1 MSNVQSNLLENAILK
16 FDEAEEEV
24 DRLLDVINK
33 ANHELKNARQ
43 LKRNAKKQLDEA
55 IASARNELLRL
66 SNSTRDTC
74 YSECSSGSEFDED
87 EGEEVEEA
95 SASSSSSGSEEV
107 HEESDE
113 QIVVDIADEALE
125 QIRYRLE
132 VAKIDPSSQN
142 GSSIVDELLSRLKN
156 TKDTITDELIDKLMD
171 DLLLNKGCNDEEEE
185 ISNDE
190 DDSDYDRGEE
200 GSHDNIHL
208 KQSRIKICR
217 GGKVLGWYQGGLDDR
232 GYSREGE
239 GTMYYNAGHICSG
252 FWKDDEMVG
261 RGVYQW
267 ADGHVYDV
275 SEGMLRLYCMFVSP
289 CSPPSH
295 LPPNCFLVRYVRENG

>member
-1 MSNVQSNLLENAILK
+1 MSDVQSPNLLQSAILK

-33 ANHELKNARQ
+33 ANHQLKNARQ

-66 SNSTRDTC
+66 SSSTRDTS
-74 YSECSSGSEFDED
+74 YSEYSSGSEYDED

-95 SASSSSSGSEEV
+95 SESSSSSGSEEV

-125 QIRYRLE
+125 QIRYRLA

-156 TKDTITDELIDKLMD
+156 TKDTITDELVDKLMD
-171 DLLLNKGCNDEEEE
+171 DLLNEGSNDEEEE

-190 DDSDYDRGEE
+190 DDSDYDRCEG
-200 GSHDNIHL
+200 GSHDDNHL

-239 GTMYYNAGHICSG
+239 GTMYYNAGHICNG
-252 FWKDDEMVG
+252 IWKDDEMVG

-267 ADGHVYDV
+267 VDGHVYDV
-275 SEGMLRLYCMFVSP
+275 SERML
-289 CSPPSH
+289 
-295 LPPNCFLVRYVRENG
+295 G

>member
-190 DDSDYDRGEE
+190 DDSDYDRCEE

-208 KQSRIKICR
+208 KQSRILFVHVRLLLTHAIKSTQR
-217 GGKVLGWYQGGLDDR
+217 DAAEASGAL
-232 GYSREGE
+232 
-239 GTMYYNAGHICSG
+239 CS
-252 FWKDDEMVG
+252 
-261 RGVYQW
+261 
-267 ADGHVYDV
+267 
-275 SEGMLRLYCMFVSP
+275 
-289 CSPPSH
+289 
-295 LPPNCFLVRYVRENG
+295 

>member
-200 GSHDNIHL
+200 GSHD
-208 KQSRIKICR
+208 
-217 GGKVLGWYQGGLDDR
+217 DD
-232 GYSREGE
+232 
-239 GTMYYNAGHICSG
+239 
-252 FWKDDEMVG
+252 
-261 RGVYQW
+261 
-267 ADGHVYDV
+267 
-275 SEGMLRLYCMFVSP
+275 SETV
-289 CSPPSH
+289 
-295 LPPNCFLVRYVRENG
+295 

>member
-1 MSNVQSNLLENAILK
+1 MSDVQSSNLLQSAILK

-33 ANHELKNARQ
+33 ANHQLKNARQ

-66 SNSTRDTC
+66 SSSTRDTS
-74 YSECSSGSEFDED
+74 YSEYSSGSEYDED

-113 QIVVDIADEALE
+113 QIIVDIADEALE

-132 VAKIDPSSQN
+132 VAKIDPSSQK

-156 TKDTITDELIDKLMD
+156 TKDTITDELVDEFMD
-171 DLLLNKGCNDEEEE
+171 DLLNEGSNNDDEEE

-190 DDSDYDRGEE
+190 DDSDYDRCE
-200 GSHDNIHL
+200 GL

-275 SEGMLRLYCMFVSP
+275 SEGMLRVHCMFVLP
-289 CSPPSH
+289 CSPPKSFLTEL
-295 LPPNCFLVRYVRENG
+295 LPRSICMLGRMAEW